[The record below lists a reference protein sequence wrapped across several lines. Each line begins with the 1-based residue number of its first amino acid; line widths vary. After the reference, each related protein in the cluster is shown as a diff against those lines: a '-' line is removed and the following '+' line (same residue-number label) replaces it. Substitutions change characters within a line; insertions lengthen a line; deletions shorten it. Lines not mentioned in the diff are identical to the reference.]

1 MRRVFIILGLFI
13 GALSVSAE
21 DSIVAILPADT
32 IVPVDPVIPT
42 DSVAADTLTTPLRPN
57 LLDSLSNVELIQD
70 SMVAVLLNIAMQ
82 GKMEWVEVD
91 GYRVQIYSS
100 NQQQTAKAEALELEA
115 KLKDK
120 LTTTVYVQYLT
131 PFWKVR
137 LGDFRTYDE
146 AKEYKKL
153 FVQQYPEMMGDTYIV
168 RDKIQVLQ

>member
-1 MRRVFIILGLFI
+1 MKLILVIL
-13 GALSVSAE
+13 LS
-21 DSIVAILPADT
+21 I
-32 IVPVDPVIPT
+32 
-42 DSVAADTLTTPLRPN
+42 
-57 LLDSLSNVELIQD
+57 LDSLPGVQIIQD
-70 SMVAVLLNIAMQ
+70 STVAVLLEEAIN
-82 GKMEWVEVD
+82 GKRELVEMD

-100 NQQQTAKAEALELEA
+100 NQQQTAKGEALDLEA

-120 LTTTVYVQYLT
+120 IGQTVYVQYIS

-153 FVQQYPEMMGDTYIV
+153 FVAQYPEMMGDTYIV